1 MKNLA
6 GKVVLIT
13 GGTAG
18 LGKAIAEGFA
28 DQGARI
34 VLADINEKTG
44 QGVARAMSAQ
54 FVYANVSDPAS
65 VEAAVASTVQA
76 HGRLDV
82 MVNNA
87 GIESEL
93 APMHQCTL
101 ANWRN
106 VISVDLDGVFYG
118 MKYAIT
124 QFLRQ
129 SASGNIVNI
138 SSIAGIVGLH
148 NVPPYSAAKAG
159 VSNLTRAAAV
169 EYGPLGIRVNA
180 VAPTVVMTAM
190 SQRLVDN
197 SKDPAAF
204 QRYVD
209 AMNPLRG
216 SPTAEDIA
224 NAVVFLASDEARFIT
239 GTVLPVDGGYSA
251 R

>member
-13 GGTAG
+13 GGAAG
-18 LGKAIAEGFA
+18 LGKAIAERFG
-28 DQGARI
+28 DQGAHI

-180 VAPTVVMTAM
+180 VAPTVVITAM

-204 QRYVD
+204 QRYFD
-209 AMNPLRG
+209 TMNPLCG

-239 GTVLPVDGGYSA
+239 GAVLPVDGGYSA